1 MELGSSRK
9 GEIEVELLLALWS
22 VGGGMRGSED
32 RERRGRRRGLEGDLS
47 FSSLHFGLHPGGF
60 VGSGIGLSGVMSV
73 LCAVSHIHVSHS
85 SCNECKVDS

>member
-9 GEIEVELLLALWS
+9 GGMEVELLLALWS

-32 RERRGRRRGLEGDLS
+32 RKRRGRRRGPGGDLW
-47 FSSLHFGLHPGGF
+47 FSPPHFGLRPGGF

-73 LCAVSHIHVSHS
+73 LCVVSHIHVSPS
-85 SCNECKVDS
+85 SCNECKVD